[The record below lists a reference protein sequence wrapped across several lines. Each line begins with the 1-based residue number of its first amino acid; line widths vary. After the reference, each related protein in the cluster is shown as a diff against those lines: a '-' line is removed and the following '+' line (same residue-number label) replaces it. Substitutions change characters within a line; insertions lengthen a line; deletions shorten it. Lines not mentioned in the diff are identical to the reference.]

1 MRRRRRCSPGPAGV
15 HALGHASR
23 HVGRLGKGPGHA
35 RERHAEHL
43 SPAGHLG
50 VRGPGRDHRR
60 HPHGQDEHHG
70 DEGRRHGR
78 LRRSHGEVVGEE
90 PLLVPFEDVLP
101 REGTLELAL
110 GVLIDP
116 LGDEGRLREGRVRRA
131 MWDREGGR
139 GGLRGEARRAV
150 LGGVGGARPSRRD
163 TKLRGP

>member
-1 MRRRRRCSPGPAGV
+1 M
-15 HALGHASR
+15 
-23 HVGRLGKGPGHA
+23 
-35 RERHAEHL
+35 
-43 SPAGHLG
+43 
-50 VRGPGRDHRR
+50 
-60 HPHGQDEHHG
+60 
-70 DEGRRHGR
+70 
-78 LRRSHGEVVGEE
+78 
-90 PLLVPFEDVLP
+90 LVPFEDVLP